1 MIAISK
7 AATLDHMKE
16 NIKCLEIEFSKE
28 DMEILNKE
36 FPSPTRKMPLD
47 IE

>member
-1 MIAISK
+1 MRSILK
-7 AATLDHMKE
+7 AATLDYMKE

-28 DMEILNKE
+28 DIEILNKE

>member
-7 AATLDHMKE
+7 SATLDHMKE